1 VEVVIV
7 ADSMRN
13 TAIASERQADSS
25 AQSQLSLLQ
34 QSRASLLQRLT
45 EAEEERNR
53 LKAKLDHKMH
63 DRDTRKARLLTEVKR
78 NRPELLR
85 FNEKLGCR
93 ISAGGSDKSGKAKS
107 TTIKFTFNLINP
119 DDWRYEAKFV
129 IDASKSN
136 YLSESQFET

>member
-1 VEVVIV
+1 
-7 ADSMRN
+7 M
-13 TAIASERQADSS
+13 
-25 AQSQLSLLQ
+25 SQLSLLQ
-34 QSRASLLQRLT
+34 TSQASLIQRLT

-63 DRDTRKARLLTEVKR
+63 DRETRKERLLTEVKR

-93 ISAGGSDKSGKAKS
+93 ISAGSDKSGKAKS

-119 DDWRYEAKFV
+119 DDWKYEAKFI
-129 IDASKSN
+129 IDASRSN
-136 YLSESQFET
+136 YQSESVSRDEMSDYITHSLLL